1 MGLDRDDLAARNMV
15 AAIRTLDAEVRVPP
29 TLADFAVECADAL
42 IARLRPATVAQ
53 VADTPEP
60 RRTVGAVVRWNND
73 SREYVIVSPDG
84 CRAVRNDMGAAL
96 FTLRDTD
103 TFVRWATREECER
116 HGLSWV
122 ERGAAPPAASPA
134 PAVDREGLAKALYAA
149 RWLET
154 NGANFHFE
162 SRSDRDGWLR
172 AADAAIAFLS
182 QSKAG
187 TEAGGRE
194 ANGGVA

>member
-122 ERGAAPPAASPA
+122 ERGAAPPAAGLDA
-134 PAVDREGLAKALYAA
+134 PAFDEASERETAVDIAKDRGLDVAEEVGFVA
-149 RWLET
+149 
-154 NGANFHFE
+154 
-162 SRSDRDGWLR
+162 GWLAR
-172 AADAAIAFLS
+172 ARIAA
-182 QSKAG
+182 K
-187 TEAGGRE
+187 
-194 ANGGVA
+194 GGVA